1 MKIDTN
7 GKITIPPEIQN
18 KLGLQPGTEVQFEV
32 VGDILQIS
40 KPQNYSRGKKL
51 IASIR
56 GKATKSITTNEIMQL
71 TRKES

>member
-7 GKITIPPEIQN
+7 GKIPIPPDIQN
-18 KLGLQPGTEVQFEV
+18 KLGLRPGTEVQIEV
-32 VGDILQIS
+32 VEDVLQIS
-40 KPQNYSRGKKL
+40 NPHNSSRGKKL

-71 TRKES
+71 TRKYP